1 MCWKGIVTGE
11 ILMSSECI
19 NSLNRKR
26 PSISGTP
33 GGNAARRPTWPI
45 DRNSVK
51 QQAPTTAD

>member
-1 MCWKGIVTGE
+1 
-11 ILMSSECI
+11 MSSECI

-33 GGNAARRPTWPI
+33 GGNAARRHTWPI